1 MPETMARKAAKKAAS
16 AARSRFFAKA
26 QKRARK
32 LLRSQDDLMRLVE
45 KANREGRRLSSGPL
59 AALASELKALLRLIR
74 AYAKGRY
81 RDVSLESM
89 VLIVG
94 AILYVVSPIDVIPD
108 AIAGVGLLD
117 DAAVLAFVL
126 RLVREEID
134 DFLEWEQQTGR
145 GPKDG

>member
-1 MPETMARKAAKKAAS
+1 
-16 AARSRFFAKA
+16 
-26 QKRARK
+26 
-32 LLRSQDDLMRLVE
+32 MRLVE

-59 AALASELKALLRLIR
+59 AALAGDVKALLRLIR

-81 RDVSLESM
+81 RDVSFESM

-108 AIAGVGLLD
+108 SIAGVGLLD

-145 GPKDG
+145 GPKGG